1 MLNEEYAGG
10 LIMAEK
16 LTDYYSNGFKHAS
29 DRLLKTMWD
38 LKGLDTNEPETRG
51 ALRAEV
57 RAIEEQL
64 DVAKDL
70 IDKESRKR
78 LGD

>member
-1 MLNEEYAGG
+1 MNTNYYA
-10 LIMAEK
+10 
-16 LTDYYSNGFKHAS
+16 NGFKHAS
-29 DRLLKTMWD
+29 DRLMKAMWD
-38 LKGLDTNEPETRG
+38 LKGLDTHEPETRG

-57 RAIEEQL
+57 RAILEQL

-70 IDKESRKR
+70 IEKESRKR

>member
-1 MLNEEYAGG
+1 MEYS
-10 LIMAEK
+10 
-16 LTDYYSNGFKHAS
+16 TGFKHAS
-29 DRLLKTMWD
+29 DRLTKALWD
-38 LKGLDTNEPETRG
+38 LKGLDTHEPETRG

-57 RAIEEQL
+57 RAILEQL

-70 IDKESRKR
+70 IDEEARKR

>member
-1 MLNEEYAGG
+1 MLNEE
-10 LIMAEK
+10 
-16 LTDYYSNGFKHAS
+16 YSNGFKHAS
-29 DRLLKTMWD
+29 DRLLKAMWD

-64 DVAKDL
+64 DVAKDM
-70 IDKESRKR
+70 IDKEAQKR

>member
-1 MLNEEYAGG
+1 MN
-10 LIMAEK
+10 
-16 LTDYYSNGFKHAS
+16 TDYYTNGFKKAS
-29 DRLLKTMWD
+29 DRLTKAMWD

-57 RAIEEQL
+57 RAILEQL

-70 IDKESRKR
+70 IDEEARKR

>member
-1 MLNEEYAGG
+1 MLNEE
-10 LIMAEK
+10 
-16 LTDYYSNGFKHAS
+16 YSNGFKHAS
-29 DRLLKTMWD
+29 DRLLKAMWD
-38 LKGLDTNEPETRG
+38 LKSLDTNEPETRG

-64 DVAKDL
+64 DVAKDM
-70 IDKESRKR
+70 IDKEAQKR

>member
-1 MLNEEYAGG
+1 MLNEEYA
-10 LIMAEK
+10 
-16 LTDYYSNGFKHAS
+16 NGFKHAS
-29 DRLLKTMWD
+29 DRLLKAMWD
-38 LKGLDTNEPETRG
+38 LNRLPTTNEPETRD

-57 RAIEEQL
+57 RAILEQL

>member
-1 MLNEEYAGG
+1 M
-10 LIMAEK
+10 K
-16 LTDYYSNGFKHAS
+16 TDYYTNDFKHAS
-29 DRLLKTMWD
+29 DRLLKAMWD
-38 LKGLDTNEPETRG
+38 LNGLDKNEPETRG

-70 IDKESRKR
+70 INQEAQKR

>member
-1 MLNEEYAGG
+1 MLNEE
-10 LIMAEK
+10 
-16 LTDYYSNGFKHAS
+16 YSNGFKHAS
-29 DRLLKTMWD
+29 DRLLKAMWD
-38 LKGLDTNEPETRG
+38 LKCLDTNEPETRG

-64 DVAKDL
+64 DVAKDM
-70 IDKESRKR
+70 IDKEAQKR

>member
-1 MLNEEYAGG
+1 MDYEEYA
-10 LIMAEK
+10 
-16 LTDYYSNGFKHAS
+16 NGFKHAS
-29 DRLLKTMWD
+29 DRLMKAMWG

-57 RAIEEQL
+57 QAILEQL

>member
-1 MLNEEYAGG
+1 MDYEEYA
-10 LIMAEK
+10 
-16 LTDYYSNGFKHAS
+16 NGFKHAS
-29 DRLLKTMWD
+29 DRLMKAMWD

-70 IDKESRKR
+70 IKREAQER

>member
-1 MLNEEYAGG
+1 MNYEEYA
-10 LIMAEK
+10 
-16 LTDYYSNGFKHAS
+16 NGFKHAS
-29 DRLLKTMWD
+29 DRLMKAMWD

-57 RAIEEQL
+57 RSILEQL

-70 IDKESRKR
+70 IEKEARKR

>member
-1 MLNEEYAGG
+1 MN
-10 LIMAEK
+10 
-16 LTDYYSNGFKHAS
+16 TDYYANVFKHAS
-29 DRLLKTMWD
+29 DRLMKAMWD

-57 RAIEEQL
+57 RAIMGQL

-70 IDKESRKR
+70 IDKEARKR

>member
-1 MLNEEYAGG
+1 MLNEEYA
-10 LIMAEK
+10 
-16 LTDYYSNGFKHAS
+16 NGFKHAS
-29 DRLLKTMWD
+29 DRLLKAMWD
-38 LKGLDTNEPETRG
+38 LKGLDKSEPETRG

-57 RAIEEQL
+57 RAILEQL

-70 IDKESRKR
+70 IKQEAQER

>member
-1 MLNEEYAGG
+1 MN
-10 LIMAEK
+10 
-16 LTDYYSNGFKHAS
+16 TDYYTNWFKHAS
-29 DRLLKTMWD
+29 DRLTKAMWD
-38 LKGLDTNEPETRG
+38 LKELDSNEPETRG

-57 RAIEEQL
+57 RAILEQL

-70 IDKESRKR
+70 IDKEARKR